1 MFSPNFPGRAY
12 VLTQHL
18 DQVYIVYGR
27 QINNGAVL
35 AQGNW
40 QTNPTWKWDGS
51 YPEGIGL
58 TPPPGLVEPR
68 RGFGWLWR
76 NFLNSENGSLGWT
89 LDKEYGFDNTG
100 QAQSFE
106 QGIMFKGSS
115 PRIYVLLHSGQ
126 FYAR

>member
-1 MFSPNFPGRAY
+1 MFWRSD
-12 VLTQHL
+12 L
-18 DQVYIVYGR
+18 DQLYVVYDR

-35 AQGNW
+35 SQGSW
-40 QTNPTWKWDGS
+40 QTDPTWKWDGS

-58 TPPPGLVEPR
+58 TPPPGLVEPN

-76 NFLNSENGSLGWT
+76 NFLNSENGPLGWA

-115 PRIYVLLHSGQ
+115 LRIYVLLHNGQ